1 LGVNAHIHTYP
12 TSHIR
17 TERDGA
23 AVTQGELPSKKIERR
38 TDLVRRLL
46 KMPDVLILED
56 REAEAEPFVL
66 DPQKSRAQPV
76 GLPQLPQQPQIR
88 PKTAD
93 TQAAFSAAEAASAAT
108 ASVISCGVKPEDL
121 AARLVGNV
129 GSDSTDST
137 PPPMCDRLAACHRLN
152 EHFAACPSYEESMRL
167 SALLCSAQPRLGEA
181 LVAILVDGDALVEL
195 AVQLMHNLCT
205 HEAGSQML
213 SSAGAL
219 PVLTAALRA
228 DEPLL
233 RAHGLAL
240 LAALADR
247 RECVPALAKAGVVR
261 LICFLGRTLK
271 GAAAGALWPF
281 MLEIA
286 EGMLRVP
293 SAIPEA
299 QHKML
304 RKTLG
309 EAALSHKCG
318 QGRTEKDLYGTLPLD
333 LADGRRLTRL
343 LVLARA
349 FESKGVPPPGEL
361 ALA

>member
-1 LGVNAHIHTYP
+1 MAQVLVL
-12 TSHIR
+12 
-17 TERDGA
+17 DG
-23 AVTQGELPSKKIERR
+23 K
-38 TDLVRRLL
+38 
-46 KMPDVLILED
+46 ED
-56 REAEAEPFVL
+56 EEAEPFVL
-66 DPQKSRAQPV
+66 ENAR
-76 GLPQLPQQPQIR
+76 QQPQAR

-93 TQAAFSAAEAASAAT
+93 TQAAFTAAEAASAAT
-108 ASVISCGVKPEDL
+108 ASVISSGVKPDDL
-121 AARLVGNV
+121 AARLVGND
-129 GSDSTDST
+129 GSNAAEST

-152 EHFAACPSYEESMRL
+152 EHFAACPSFEESMKL
-167 SALLCSAQPRLGEA
+167 AALLCNTQPRLGEA
-181 LVAILVDGDALVEL
+181 LVAVLVDGDVLVEL
-195 AVQLMHNLCT
+195 AVQLMHNLCV
-205 HEAGSQML
+205 HELGSQML
-213 SSAGAL
+213 MSAGAL

-247 RECVPALAKAGVVR
+247 RECVSALVRAGAVR

-286 EGMLRVP
+286 EGILRVP

-309 EAALSHKCG
+309 EAALAHKCSS
-318 QGRTEKDLYGTLPLD
+318 GRTERDMYGTLPLD

-343 LVLARA
+343 LVLSRA
-349 FESKGVPPPGEL
+349 L
-361 ALA
+361 ALKGAPGDEAVPT